1 MAETII
7 SCAVTGNITTLQNHP
22 GLPVTPAEIAEA
34 CLGAAKAGAA
44 ICHIHVRDPK
54 TGAPSMSVDLYRQVV
69 ELIRARDTDVIINLT
84 TGPGG
89 RFIPSDND
97 PQVAAPGSSLV
108 PGHVRVAHVVELK
121 PDVCSLDL
129 NTMFSG
135 RSVVINTPQS
145 VTEMAEA
152 IYAAGTLPELEVFD
166 TGDIHLAAD
175 LIQKGVLKPNAFF
188 QIVTGIKYGAS
199 STPATLAYMK
209 SILPVGSIWSAF
221 GIGAMEFPMVA
232 QSYLL
237 GGHVRVGLEDN
248 VYLEK
253 GVLAPD
259 NAALVEKAARIVR
272 DLGGSIATP
281 RDARRLLNLPNA
293 AGMPSEVE
301 TTNLQGALIGAS

>member
-22 GLPVTPAEIAEA
+22 GLPVTPAEIAQA

-54 TGAPSMSVDLYRQVV
+54 TGAPSMSTDLYREVV
-69 ELIRARDTDVIINLT
+69 ELIRAENTEVIINLT

-89 RFIPSDND
+89 RFIPSEDN
-97 PQVAAPGSSLV
+97 PQVAAPGSTLL
-108 PGHVRVAHVVELK
+108 PGPARVAHVVELK
-121 PDVCSLDL
+121 PEICSLDL

-145 VTEMAEA
+145 VALMAKA
-152 IYAAGTLPELEVFD
+152 IYESGVLPELEVFD

-175 LIQKGVLKPNAFF
+175 LINKGVLKPNSFF

-199 STPATLAYMK
+199 ATPATLAYMA
-209 SILPVGSIWSAF
+209 SILPPGSIWSAF
-221 GIGAMEFPMVA
+221 GIGAQEFPMVA

-248 VYLEK
+248 VYIEK

-272 DLGGSIATP
+272 DLGGTIATP
-281 RDARRLLNLPNA
+281 RDARRILNLPH
-293 AGMPSEVE
+293 
-301 TTNLQGALIGAS
+301 